1 MYDAKEKKGR
11 IATSLNVAM
20 VLSAA
25 RCRCQA
31 VLTADK
37 IKASFKNGVLTV
49 TMLKSPEAQKRR
61 TQVTKLPAL
70 RLHA

>member
-25 RCRCQA
+25 RQ
-31 VLTADK
+31 VPGSVDADK